1 MKSRKTL
8 LSLCLLVTLIP
19 LLRAAPA
26 RAGAQESQQMVEPF
40 KIFDNLYYIGMDWV
54 SAYLLTTSDGLIML
68 DSLYG
73 AFANEAIENVRK
85 LGFDP
90 DDIRYVIATH
100 GHGDHAGGVGTV
112 QSQTGAR
119 IGMAA
124 GDWAMLGGTPEDIVI
139 DDGDS
144 ITLGDTTLQF
154 YLTPGHTLGVVSIEF
169 GVRDGDESYKAFM
182 FGGMGLNFS
191 GVDRTEMYLNSV
203 GRVRAME
210 GIEVNLT
217 NHPGPAKI
225 FERAALLEDRAAGV
239 PHPFVAPADFSEWMR
254 ELQVNAEEK
263 LVDERR
269 AEAP

>member
-1 MKSRKTL
+1 
-8 LSLCLLVTLIP
+8 
-19 LLRAAPA
+19 
-26 RAGAQESQQMVEPF
+26 MVEPF

-54 SAYLLTTSDGLIML
+54 SAYLVTTSDGLIML

-73 AFANEAIENVRK
+73 AFSTAAIQNVRK

-90 DDIRYVIATH
+90 ADIRYVIATH

-112 QSQTGAR
+112 QRASRAR
-119 IGMAA
+119 IAMAA
-124 GDWAMLGGTPEDIVI
+124 GDWAMIRDTPEDLVI
-139 DDGDS
+139 EDGDS

-169 GVRDGDESYKAFM
+169 GVRDGDQNHKAFM

-191 GVDRTEMYLNSV
+191 GVDRTEMYLESV

-217 NHPGPAKI
+217 NHPGPARI
-225 FERAALLEDRAAGV
+225 FERAALLEDRTPGA
-239 PHPFVAPADFSEWMR
+239 PHPFVAPDDFTEWMR
-254 ELQVNAEEK
+254 ELQVNAEGK
-263 LVDERR
+263 LADERR
-269 AEAP
+269 ARGR